1 MGPDFKTLLV
11 FLDHEYD
18 ISKEVYLVSEYLLRA
33 FLKQQNDCYKFRY
46 ETLDPDCTSIE
57 DMIRVWID
65 YEKRTPTSRWGL
77 EPLVP
82 SGLIKDRDLE
92 SINRCF
98 EEVLAKIPRESRV
111 KEIRDLRLDLERS
124 IEITK
129 RNVRE
134 IKRISERVEYWQI
147 NQRIYLVSSKLI
159 MQELFGDLP
168 RLNKFI
174 ALKKQCY
181 FKAPPVRNLDS
192 FRQTLTRAEE
202 RNFLEQELKKYLDH
216 PGRRAAIKS
225 AMARFR
231 TAA

>member
-1 MGPDFKTLLV
+1 MSIDFKPLLD
-11 FLDHEYD
+11 FLEKEYD

-46 ETLDPDCTSIE
+46 ESLDPDCTSIK
-57 DMIRVWID
+57 DMITVWNEF
-65 YEKRTPTSRWGL
+65 EKRNPTCKWGL

-82 SGLIKDRDLE
+82 AGLIKDRDLE

-98 EEVLAKIPRESRV
+98 EDVLAKIPRESRV
-111 KEIRDLRLDLERS
+111 KEIRDLRLDLEGS
-124 IEITK
+124 IEMTK
-129 RNVRE
+129 RNIRE

-147 NQRIYLVSSKLI
+147 NQRIYLVCSKLI
-159 MQELFGDLP
+159 MQELFGELP

-181 FKAPPVRNLDS
+181 FQAPQVRNLDS

-216 PGRRAAIKS
+216 PGRRSAIHT